1 MAILP
6 IRTFGD
12 PVLRQRASEVV
23 EIDGKIASLCNDMLA
38 TMYDAPGVGLAA
50 PQVGILKRLFVYDI
64 GDGPQ
69 VMVNPEVH
77 ETDGE
82 FEYDEGCLSIPGMS
96 IPIVRADRV
105 HVVGRD
111 LDGNEVD
118 FEAEEL
124 FGRVVLHEL
133 DHLDGVLMLDR
144 LEPDQRKKVMR
155 ELRRMADLA
164 TLIGPDS
171 PDSPNGGGGHTAPAA
186 TKPAFGL
193 G

>member
-12 PVLRQRASEVV
+12 PVLRQRAAEIT
-23 EIDGKIASLCNDMLA
+23 EIDGKIASLCDDMLL

-50 PQVGILKRLFVYDI
+50 PQVGILKRLFVYDV

-69 VMVNPEVH
+69 VMVNPVIA

-82 FEYDEGCLSIPGMS
+82 LEFDEGCLSIPGMH

-105 HVVGRD
+105 HVTGRD

-118 FEAEEL
+118 FEADDL

-144 LEPDQRKKVMR
+144 LDPEMRKQVMR
-155 ELRRMADLA
+155 ELRRMADQAAEIEPLA
-164 TLIGPDS
+164 
-171 PDSPNGGGGHTAPAA
+171 A
-186 TKPAFGL
+186 KPAFGL